1 MSAADAIAETGS
13 ADPTPFDYQ
22 GDVFQKG
29 LHYQKPPITFDTK
42 QWEPQ
47 ANEVMTQN
55 ARNYVSGNAGTE
67 QSGENNLA
75 AFRKWGF
82 VPNRL
87 TGAKNFPD
95 LSVELFGKRYPY
107 PIAICPVGVQ
117 TIFHPNG
124 EWATAA
130 AATKEHV
137 PYIFSSASATSI
149 EDVAK
154 ANGNGPRWFQ
164 LYWPDNAHNEITASL
179 LSRAQSHGYD
189 VLAVNVDTFIM
200 GWRPCD
206 MDDGYSPFLRPDH
219 VGTEMGLTDSLYRK
233 LFKEKHGKAV
243 EEDLG
248 TASAEWSQIFI
259 PGKPHAWEDLQFLR
273 KHWKGPIV
281 VKGIQSVA
289 DAEACIA
296 AGMDGIYVSNHGGR
310 QVDAAV
316 SSLDMLAEIVE
327 AVGGRTEII
336 FDSGVRNG
344 TDVAKALALGAKMV
358 GIGRPFVYGLAL
370 QGEDGVRH
378 VIRSILGELDLS
390 LHLTGIDS
398 VGQGTLN
405 KKSMRRV

>member
-1 MSAADAIAETGS
+1 MSAAEAMQNGK

-22 GDVFQKG
+22 VDVFQKG
-29 LHYQKPPITFDTK
+29 LQFQRPPITFDTT
-42 QWEPQ
+42 QWEPK
-47 ANEVMTQN
+47 AKKVMSEN
-55 ARNYVSGNAGTE
+55 SRNYVSGNAGTG
-67 QSGENNLA
+67 SSDENNRA

-87 TGAKNFPD
+87 TGAKEFPD
-95 LSVELFGKRYPY
+95 LSVTLFGKKYPF
-107 PIAICPVGVQ
+107 PVAICPVGVQ
-117 TIFHPNG
+117 KIFHPDG

-130 AATKEHV
+130 AANKEHV

-154 ANGNGPRWFQ
+154 ANGDGPRWFQ
-164 LYWPDNAHNEITASL
+164 LYWPDMAHSEVTKSL

-219 VGTEMGLTDSLYRK
+219 VGTEMGFTDPVYRK
-233 LFKEKHGKAV
+233 IFKDKHGKEV
-243 EEDLG
+243 EEDLA

-259 PGKPHAWEDLQFLR
+259 PGKPHGWKDLQFLR
-273 KHWKGPIV
+273 EHWKGPIV

-310 QVDAAV
+310 QVDAGV
-316 SSLDMLAEIVE
+316 SSLDMLAEIAE
-327 AVGGRTEII
+327 AVGDRTEII

-344 TDVAKALALGAKMV
+344 LDVAKALALGAKMV
-358 GIGRPFVYGLAL
+358 AIGRPFVYGLAL
-370 QGEDGVRH
+370 EGETGVRH

-390 LHLTGIDS
+390 LHLTGISS
-398 VGQGTLN
+398 VQPDQLN
-405 KKSMRRV
+405 RKVLRRV

>member
-1 MSAADAIAETGS
+1 MAKAGQ

-22 GDVFQKG
+22 TDVFQKG
-29 LHYQKPPITFDTK
+29 LQYQKPPITFDTTK
-42 QWEPQ
+42 WEPE
-47 ANEVMTQN
+47 AVKVMSQN
-55 ARNYVSGNAGTE
+55 SRNYVHGNAGTG
-67 QSGENNLA
+67 QSGENNEA
-75 AFRKWGF
+75 AFRKWAF
-82 VPNRL
+82 IPNRL
-87 TGAKNFPD
+87 TGANKFPD
-95 LSVELFGKRYPY
+95 LSVELFGKEYSY

-117 TIFHPNG
+117 KIFHPDG

-130 AATKEHV
+130 AAAKEHV

-154 ANGNGPRWFQ
+154 ANGSGPRWFQ
-164 LYWPDNAHNEITASL
+164 LYWPDNAHNDITASL
-179 LSRAQSHGYD
+179 LFRAQSSGYD
-189 VLAVNVDTFIM
+189 VLAVNVDTFVM

-219 VGTEMGLTDSLYRK
+219 VGVEMGFTDPLCRK
-233 LFKEKHGKAV
+233 QFKERHGF
-243 EEDLG
+243 EIEDNIGL
-248 TASAEWSQIFI
+248 ASAEWSQIFI
-259 PGKPHAWEDLQFLR
+259 PGKPHAWEDLQLLR

-310 QVDAAV
+310 QVDAGV
-316 SSLDMLAEIVE
+316 GSLDMLAEIAD

-358 GIGRPFVYGLAL
+358 AIGRPWVYGLAL
-370 QGEDGVRH
+370 EGEAGVRH

-390 LHLTGIDS
+390 LHLTGISS
-398 VGQGTLN
+398 VDPAILN
-405 KKSMRRV
+405 KKAMRKV